1 VTARPSIPRSA
12 LISAARITPPHFATS
27 ARWAKLETPMQDVWA
42 VAIDPADPD
51 VLIRGTRPARFWRS
65 ADAGRS
71 WAELHA
77 PGRA

>member
-1 VTARPSIPRSA
+1 
-12 LISAARITPPHFATS
+12 
-27 ARWAKLETPMQDVWA
+27 MQDVRA

-77 PGRA
+77 PGGA